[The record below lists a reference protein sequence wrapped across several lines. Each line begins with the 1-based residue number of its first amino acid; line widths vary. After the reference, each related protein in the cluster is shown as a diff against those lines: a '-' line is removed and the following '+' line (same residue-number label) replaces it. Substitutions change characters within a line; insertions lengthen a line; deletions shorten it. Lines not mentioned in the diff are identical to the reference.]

1 MLFPIIFLLVY
12 LGANAYLA
20 WRIFTALDM
29 LPLWVRVAVVVAIVA
44 MSLMLFAAIGLR
56 NVALPESLMRAM
68 FNIGSVWLVFLL
80 YSILAITLFDIV
92 HWVVPSLRY
101 GTLIAIVLTI
111 FVMQLGYVHYRNPKV
126 VEHRFSSE
134 KITSPKRIVAISDVH
149 LGYGTDRRA
158 LEQYVELINKQNP
171 DMVLI
176 AGDLIDNSVRPV
188 VEQRMEEVLNNISA
202 PDGVFMVAGN
212 HEYISGIESAKRFIE
227 KTNIRLLRDSVARVG
242 EITIVGRDDKM
253 NRERKALKDIA
264 DFAGYTIVLD
274 HQPSSIEE
282 SAEQGADLHISG
294 HTHRGQVW
302 PLNWLTDAIYE
313 QSYGYRKWRN
323 SDVIVSSG
331 LSLWGPPFRIGT
343 DSELIVVEVVPEE
356 RSR

>member
-1 MLFPIIFLLVY
+1 MIPFAIIFLVVY

-29 LPLWVRVAVVVAIVA
+29 LPVWVRVVVVVAISA
-44 MSLMLFAAIGLR
+44 MALMLFASIGLR
-56 NVALPESLMRAM
+56 NVALPEALMRAM

-80 YSILAITLFDIV
+80 YSILAITLFDVV

-126 VEHRFSSE
+126 VEHSFLSE
-134 KITSPKRIVAISDVH
+134 KISSPKRIVAISDVH
-149 LGYGTDRRA
+149 LGYGTNRRA
-158 LEQYVELINKQNP
+158 LEHYVELINAQNP

-176 AGDLIDNSVRPV
+176 VGDLIDNSVRPV
-188 VEQRMEEVLNNISA
+188 EEQRMEEVLNRISA
-202 PDGVFMVAGN
+202 PDGVFMVVGN
-212 HEYISGIESAKRFIE
+212 HEYISGIDAVERFVD
-227 KTNIRLLRDSVARVG
+227 KTDITLLRDSVARVG
-242 EITIVGRDDKM
+242 EIAIVGRDDM
-253 NRERKALKDIA
+253 MRGERKRLLELAPRDA
-264 DFAGYTIVLD
+264 YVVVLD

-282 SAEQGADLHISG
+282 SARLGADLHISG

-302 PLNWLTDAIYE
+302 PINWLTDAIFE
-313 QSYGYRKWRN
+313 QSYGHRKWQN
-323 SDVIVSSG
+323 SEVIVSSG

-343 DSELIVVEVVPEE
+343 DSELVVIVLQPE
-356 RSR
+356 

>member
-1 MLFPIIFLLVY
+1 
-12 LGANAYLA
+12 
-20 WRIFTALDM
+20 
-29 LPLWVRVAVVVAIVA
+29 
-44 MSLMLFAAIGLR
+44 
-56 NVALPESLMRAM
+56 
-68 FNIGSVWLVFLL
+68 
-80 YSILAITLFDIV
+80 
-92 HWVVPSLRY
+92 
-101 GTLIAIVLTI
+101 
-111 FVMQLGYVHYRNPKV
+111 
-126 VEHRFSSE
+126 
-134 KITSPKRIVAISDVH
+134 
-149 LGYGTDRRA
+149 
-158 LEQYVELINKQNP
+158 
-171 DMVLI
+171 
-176 AGDLIDNSVRPV
+176 
-188 VEQRMEEVLNNISA
+188 MEEVLNDISA

-212 HEYISGIESAKRFIE
+212 HEYISGIESAERFIE
-227 KTNIRLLRDSVARVG
+227 KTNIRLLRDSVARIG
-242 EITIVGRDDKM
+242 EIAIVGRDDKM

-282 SAEQGADLHISG
+282 SVEQGADLHISG